1 MFKLFPLVIY
11 TDGATE
17 GYLKN
22 GNINLDDL
30 VIIKLEMEKNLKIGI
45 IGAGIQGVCNALFLQ
60 KKGYQVTL
68 FDKDEPGNLSA
79 SYGNAG
85 HFSPYASIPLNRP
98 DILTDVPAMLL
109 SSSGPLAVKWNYVP
123 KMIPWFLKFL
133 KNCSTKNM
141 MHTAKYMHQILD
153 LALPAYDELFDEI
166 DLSGLVENKG
176 IMYIWNDQNLKSREL
191 EINIRNEIGAE
202 QQLLNQKEIH
212 DLEPNIKKIYH
223 AGVFYKKA
231 RHARNPKKILL
242 KLLDLFLKKDGK
254 FLKLNVQDIT
264 FDNEKPILKSDVQTF
279 IFDRVVIAC
288 GAFSKKLTDKL
299 DEKIPLDTE
308 RGYHVHFKGCDHLV
322 SRPVVFT
329 NRGFGMTPMEQ
340 GLRVVGTV
348 EFGGLENPLSK
359 GRIKNLVNNAKY
371 MLDGLPEHEDE
382 WLGFRPTLPD
392 YLPVIGPSKNYK
404 NVFYSFGH
412 HHLGWTLAAISGKII
427 SNMIANKNT
436 NLNLEPY
443 SSKRF

>member
-1 MFKLFPLVIY
+1 MTKKFKV
-11 TDGATE
+11 
-17 GYLKN
+17 
-22 GNINLDDL
+22 
-30 VIIKLEMEKNLKIGI
+30 GI

-60 KKGYQVTL
+60 KKGHQVTL
-68 FDKDEPGNLSA
+68 FDREEPGSQAA

-98 DILTDVPAMLL
+98 DIITDVPAMLL
-109 SSSGPLAVKWNYVP
+109 SSTGPLALKWNYVP

-153 LALPAYDELFDEI
+153 VALPAYDELFEEI
-166 DLSGLVENKG
+166 DLSGLLENKG

-202 QQLLNQKEIH
+202 QQLLSKKEIH
-212 DLEPNIKKIYH
+212 DLEPNIKNIYH

-231 RHARNPKKILL
+231 RHTRNPGKIWL
-242 KLLDLFLKKDGK
+242 KLFENFVKKGGK
-254 FLKLNVQDIT
+254 FLKLNIKDLD
-264 FDNEKPILKSDVQTF
+264 FDENNPVLRSETQRF
-279 IFDRVVIAC
+279 IFDKLVISC

-299 DEKIPLDTE
+299 HENIPLDTE
-308 RGYHVHFKGCDHLV
+308 RGYHIHFKGCDHLI
-322 SRPVVFT
+322 SRPVVFQ

-348 EFGGLENPLSK
+348 EFGGLNNPLSK
-359 GRIKNLVNNAKY
+359 SRIKNLIDNAKY
-371 MLDGLPEHEDE
+371 LLDDLPDHHEDE

-412 HHLGWTLAAISGKII
+412 HHLGWTLGAISGKII
-427 SNMIANKNT
+427 SKMISDEKT
-436 NLNLEPY
+436 NLDLKPY
-443 SSKRF
+443 SSLRFS

>member
-1 MFKLFPLVIY
+1 MTKKFKV
-11 TDGATE
+11 
-17 GYLKN
+17 
-22 GNINLDDL
+22 
-30 VIIKLEMEKNLKIGI
+30 GI

-60 KKGYQVTL
+60 KKGHQVTL
-68 FDKDEPGNLSA
+68 FDREEPGSQAA

-98 DILTDVPAMLL
+98 DIITDVPAMLL
-109 SSSGPLAVKWNYVP
+109 SSTGPLALKWNYVP

-153 LALPAYDELFDEI
+153 VALPAYDELFEEI
-166 DLSGLVENKG
+166 DLSGLLENKG

-202 QQLLNQKEIH
+202 QQLLSKKEIH
-212 DLEPNIKKIYH
+212 DLEPNIKNIYH

-231 RHARNPKKILL
+231 RHARNPGKIWV
-242 KLLDLFLKKDGK
+242 KLFENFLRKGGK
-254 FLKLNVQDIT
+254 FLKLNIKDLD
-264 FDNEKPILKSDVQTF
+264 FDENNPVLRSETQRF
-279 IFDRVVIAC
+279 IFDKLVISC

-299 DEKIPLDTE
+299 HENIPLDTE
-308 RGYHVHFKGCDHLV
+308 RGYHIHFKGCDHLI
-322 SRPVVFT
+322 SRPVVFQ

-348 EFGGLENPLSK
+348 EFGGLNNPLSK
-359 GRIKNLVNNAKY
+359 SRIKNLIDNAKY
-371 MLDGLPEHEDE
+371 LLDGLPDHHEDE

-412 HHLGWTLAAISGKII
+412 HHLGWTLGAISGKII
-427 SNMIANKNT
+427 SKMISNENT
-436 NLNLEPY
+436 NLDLKPY
-443 SSKRF
+443 SSLRFS